1 MKNFYSLY
9 SNLYTF
15 SNCVKQALYFS
26 NKGMINNVN
35 KYEVICIACI
45 STLYD
50 IGRLT
55 DDEYTSITSQT
66 TGIFNKIR
74 TKCNAIISNNKE

>member
-15 SNCVKQALYFS
+15 SFYTKQALFHS
-26 NKGMINNVN
+26 KNGQSDCVDNCEN
-35 KYEVICIACI
+35 ICLACI

>member
-1 MKNFYSLY
+1 MVNS
-9 SNLYTF
+9 
-15 SNCVKQALYFS
+15 
-26 NKGMINNVN
+26 VN